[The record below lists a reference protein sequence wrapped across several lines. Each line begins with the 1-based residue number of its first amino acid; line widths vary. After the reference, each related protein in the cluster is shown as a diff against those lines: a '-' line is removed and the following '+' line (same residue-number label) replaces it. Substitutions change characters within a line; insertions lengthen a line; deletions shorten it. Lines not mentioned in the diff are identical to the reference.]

1 MAMVKKGVLL
11 AQTPRLFELLFYIGG
26 RRKATAAM
34 AVPQPT
40 IMIQNFM
47 ASSDHWFGHLLYG
60 TACAIPL

>member
-1 MAMVKKGVLL
+1 MAMVKKRVLL
-11 AQTPRLFELLFYIGG
+11 APTPRLFELLFYIDG

-47 ASSDHWFGHLLYG
+47 ASSDH
-60 TACAIPL
+60 